1 MRAQYSPT
9 STLLDFD
16 REVQALSTLSQDGL
30 LIDLERLSSL
40 PDMAIM
46 RPAGCKAKDLDAP
59 VPGSAACGPLE
70 PPLLVGLTEIP
81 VSASSSMHAVGIQP
95 TLGFASAPPDVTSF
109 LAPDNYLSDQRDSP
123 VSDAVG
129 SLYAWSNASGAEM
142 MGPSAPSMDPA
153 IASAT
158 ASPFMQS
165 YYTYGPSQ
173 PAVHPQLHA
182 VSGYTPQQI
191 NKWCMESDPTGGLFQ
206 STTSYP
212 AISPLAFP
220 STELPQTIYPAFTE
234 NMSTAAEQWFSPL
247 PAFGGPSSA
256 SSHTGPMH
264 DSSFLSPSLD
274 SCSAMSTSPAPTVLS
289 DFESSSSRHPSSP
302 PFNPADLTRYGI
314 PAGDGVW
321 RCAHPGCTSQALFRR
336 GCDLRK
342 HFNRHRKH
350 LFCRH
355 EGCPQ
360 SKQGGFSSKKD
371 RARHEA
377 KHNPGI
383 VCEWD
388 GCGRVFSRVDNMK
401 DHVRRIHQRGG
412 SR

>member
-1 MRAQYSPT
+1 MHAKYSPT
-9 STLLDFD
+9 SALLDFD
-16 REVQALSTLSQDGL
+16 REVHAPSMVSAEGL
-30 LIDLERLSSL
+30 LFNSENFSPL
-40 PDMAIM
+40 PDMSAM
-46 RPAGCKAKDLDAP
+46 RPAHWRAKDMNAP
-59 VPGSAACGPLE
+59 VPDSAACGPL
-70 PPLLVGLTEIP
+70 GLTETP
-81 VSASSSMHAVGIQP
+81 AGVQP
-95 TLGFASAPPDVTSF
+95 PLGYASAPQDVTSF
-109 LAPDNYLSDQRDSP
+109 LAPATYLSDRDSP
-123 VSDAVG
+123 VSDAIG
-129 SLYAWSNASGAEM
+129 SLHAWSSASGAEM
-142 MGPSAPSMDPA
+142 MRPLSTSSIDPA
-153 IASAT
+153 IASTT
-158 ASPFMQS
+158 ASPFMQP
-165 YYTYGPSQ
+165 YYTYGSSQ
-173 PAVHPQLHA
+173 PSMHPPIQS

-191 NKWCMESDPTGGLFQ
+191 NKWCMESDLTGGLYQ
-206 STTSYP
+206 TTPPYP

-220 STELPQTIYPAFTE
+220 SSELPQPCYSTFGE
-234 NMSTAAEQWFSPL
+234 NMTTPEQQWLSPPPMSFSR
-247 PAFGGPSSA
+247 GPSST
-256 SSHTGPMH
+256 SSNTAHTH
-264 DSSFLSPSLD
+264 DSSFLSPSSD

-302 PFNPADLTRYGI
+302 PFNPADLSRYGI
-314 PAGDGVW
+314 PAGEGIW
-321 RCAHPGCTSQALFRR
+321 RCAHPGCTSQAIFRR

-401 DHVRRIHQRGG
+401 DHVRRIHRRGG

>member
-1 MRAQYSPT
+1 M
-9 STLLDFD
+9 
-16 REVQALSTLSQDGL
+16 LSEEGL
-30 LIDLERLSSL
+30 LISERFSSL
-40 PDMAIM
+40 PDMPAM
-46 RPAGCKAKDLDAP
+46 RSAHWKSKDMDAP
-59 VPGSAACGPLE
+59 VPGSAAYGPLG
-70 PPLLVGLTEIP
+70 PPHLAGLTEIP
-81 VSASSSMHAVGIQP
+81 VSSTTAAGVQPSS
-95 TLGFASAPPDVTSF
+95 LGYASAPQDVTSF
-109 LAPDNYLSDQRDSP
+109 LAPDSYLSDRDST

-129 SLYAWSNASGAEM
+129 SLYAWSSASGADM
-142 MGPSAPSMDPA
+142 MKSLSSSCIDPA
-153 IASAT
+153 IAST
-158 ASPFMQS
+158 SASPFMQS
-165 YYTYGPSQ
+165 YYNYGSSQASMPPSTQ
-173 PAVHPQLHA
+173 SI
-182 VSGYTPQQI
+182 SGYDAQQI
-191 NKWCMESDPTGGLFQ
+191 NKWCMESNPNGDLYQT
-206 STTSYP
+206 TTSYP
-212 AISPLAFP
+212 AISPLTFP
-220 STELPQTIYPAFTE
+220 SADLPQPCYSSFGENLTTTE
-234 NMSTAAEQWFSPL
+234 QQQQWLSPL
-247 PAFGGPSSA
+247 PTSFPPCPSST
-256 SSHTGPMH
+256 SSNTAHTQ
-264 DSSFLSPSLD
+264 DSTFLSPSLD
-274 SCSAMSTSPAPTVLS
+274 SVSMTNSPAPTILS
-289 DFESSSSRHPSSP
+289 DFESTSSRHPSSP
-302 PFNPADLTRYGI
+302 PFNPADLSRYGI

-401 DHVRRIHQRGG
+401 DHVRRIHRRGG

>member
-1 MRAQYSPT
+1 MHAKYSPT
-9 STLLDFD
+9 SALLDFD
-16 REVQALSTLSQDGL
+16 REVITPSMLSEEGL
-30 LIDLERLSSL
+30 LIHSERFSPL
-40 PDMAIM
+40 PDMATM
-46 RPAGCKAKDLDAP
+46 RPAHWNVKDMDAP
-59 VPGSAACGPLE
+59 VPDSAACGPLE
-70 PPLLVGLTEIP
+70 LPHLAGLTEIP
-81 VSASSSMHAVGIQP
+81 VSSTTAAGVQP
-95 TLGFASAPPDVTSF
+95 SLGYASAPQDVTPF
-109 LAPDNYLSDQRDSP
+109 LAPDSYLSDRGSP
-123 VSDAVG
+123 VSDVVG
-129 SLYAWSNASGAEM
+129 SLYAWSSASGAEM
-142 MGPSAPSMDPA
+142 MKPLSSSCIDPA
-153 IASAT
+153 PT
-158 ASPFMQS
+158 ASPFMQP
-165 YYTYGPSQ
+165 YYNYGSSQ
-173 PAVHPQLHA
+173 PSMHPSAQN
-182 VSGYTPQQI
+182 VSGYDAQQI
-191 NKWCMESDPTGGLFQ
+191 NKWCMDSDPAGGLYQ
-206 STTSYP
+206 TISSYP

-220 STELPQTIYPAFTE
+220 STELPQPCYPAFGE
-234 NMSTAAEQWFSPL
+234 NMTTNEQQWLSL
-247 PAFGGPSSA
+247 PPTTFPTCPSST
-256 SSHTGPMH
+256 SSNTAHTQ
-264 DSSFLSPSLD
+264 DSSFLSPSPD

-289 DFESSSSRHPSSP
+289 DFESSSSRQPSSP
-302 PFNPADLTRYGI
+302 PFNPADLSRYGI

-401 DHVRRIHQRGG
+401 DHVRRIHRRGG

>member
-1 MRAQYSPT
+1 MMHAKYSPT
-9 STLLDFD
+9 SALLDFD
-16 REVQALSTLSQDGL
+16 REVHTPSMVSDESL
-30 LIDLERLSSL
+30 LISSERFSPL
-40 PDMAIM
+40 PDMSAM
-46 RPAGCKAKDLDAP
+46 RAAHWRAKDMDAP
-59 VPGSAACGPLE
+59 VPDSTCGPL
-70 PPLLVGLTEIP
+70 GLAEIP
-81 VSASSSMHAVGIQP
+81 ASSSTTAAVVQP
-95 TLGFASAPPDVTSF
+95 PLGYAKAPQDVRSF
-109 LAPDNYLSDQRDSP
+109 LAPETYLSDRDSP

-129 SLYAWSNASGAEM
+129 SLCAWSSASGTEM
-142 MGPSAPSMDPA
+142 MRPLSTSSIDPA
-153 IASAT
+153 IASTT
-158 ASPFMQS
+158 ASPFMQP
-165 YYTYGPSQ
+165 YYTYGSSQ
-173 PAVHPQLHA
+173 SSMQPPIQS

-191 NKWCMESDPTGGLFQ
+191 DKWCMESDPTGGLYQ
-206 STTSYP
+206 TNPPYP

-220 STELPQTIYPAFTE
+220 STELPQSCYLAFAE
-234 NMSTAAEQWFSPL
+234 NMTTTTEQQWLSPL
-247 PAFGGPSSA
+247 PASFPTGPSST
-256 SSHTGPMH
+256 SSNTAHTR

-274 SCSAMSTSPAPTVLS
+274 SCSGLSTSPAPTILS
-289 DFESSSSRHPSSP
+289 DFEPSSSHQPSTT
-302 PFNPADLTRYGI
+302 PFPATDLSRYGI

-355 EGCPQ
+355 EGCAQ

-401 DHVRRIHQRGG
+401 DHVRRIHRRGG